1 MTVFDPKE
9 TLKKF
14 VLDVS
19 TAIIEWLPSGQE
31 RRVNPAKYS

>member
-1 MTVFDPKE
+1 MTVYDPKE
-9 TLKKF
+9 TLTKF

-19 TAIIEWLPSGQE
+19 TAIIEWLPSREE